1 METLDRVTR
10 ESRERLY
17 PSLTNPSWLVLRR
30 RREIFQ
36 KWLSHIEGNELLV
49 LDVGGRIQP
58 YRPLLEKHLRYYVA
72 LDLRQTPLVNVIARG
87 EQIPL
92 PDAKVDLVLCTQV
105 LQYVSDP
112 AAVIAE
118 IHRVLK
124 PGGHVLLSVPSVY
137 PQDSEHDRWRFLPAG
152 LALLLRPFNQVEI
165 AAEGLSVA
173 GFFRTVCICLVM
185 FGRPVFVANILKMTL
200 VPLLNLIAALLD
212 RWFARGN
219 MQFTVNFS
227 ALAKK

>member
-10 ESRERLY
+10 EGKERLY
-17 PSLTNPSWLVLRR
+17 PSLSNPSWLVLRR
-30 RREIFQ
+30 RRMIFQ
-36 KWLSHIEGNELLV
+36 KWLGHIAGDELLV

-92 PDAKVDLVLCTQV
+92 SDGKVDLVLCTQV

-112 AAVIAE
+112 AAAVAE

-124 PGGHVLLSVPSVY
+124 PGGHLLLSVPAVF
-137 PQDSEHDRWRFLPAG
+137 PQDSEHDRWRFLPDG
-152 LALLLRPFNQVEI
+152 LTLLLRSFRDVEI

-173 GFFRTVCICLVM
+173 GFFRTVCIWLVM
-185 FGRPVFVANILKMTL
+185 FGRPVFVAKILRITL
-200 VPLLNLIAALLD
+200 VPLLNLTAALLD

-219 MQFTVNFS
+219 TQFTVNFS